1 VIKLYQ
7 VEWCPH
13 CHRVREVLTELELA
27 YRTINVPLALEKR
40 KEVRKVSGQDLVPV
54 LVDGD
59 LVIPGSDAII
69 HYLVETYP
77 EPADAAEHADAAAFR
92 DVLRTEAQP
101 GQVLARLR
109 LVFESEGLA
118 VAAEIPGEKLAPGLV
133 ETDYTLLLVALPV
146 AAAHAIAFDPTVPAV
161 VTLPV
166 AVYSVDEGTEVAVI
180 RPGSTSWLFG
190 ERELIR
196 ATSAVAQ
203 RLAAALSAL

>member
-27 YRTINVPLALEKR
+27 YRTVNVPLAFEKR

-69 HYLVETYP
+69 HYLGETYP
-77 EPADAAEHADAAAFR
+77 EAADAAEHAEAAAFR
-92 DVLRTEAQP
+92 DVLR
-101 GQVLARLR
+101 
-109 LVFESEGLA
+109 LVFESGGLA
-118 VAAEIPGEKLAPGLV
+118 VVAEIPGEKLAPGLV
-133 ETDYTLLLVALPV
+133 ENDYTLLLVALPV

-166 AVYSVDEGTEVAVI
+166 AVYSVEEGTEVAVI

-190 ERELIR
+190 ERELMR

>member
-13 CHRVREVLTELELA
+13 CHRVREVLTELGLA
-27 YRTINVPLALEKR
+27 YRTVNVSVSLEKR

-77 EPADAAEHADAAAFR
+77 EAADASEHADVAAFR
-92 DVLRTEAQP
+92 DVLRP
-101 GQVLARLR
+101 
-109 LVFESEGLA
+109 VFESEGLA
-118 VAAEIPGEKLAPGLV
+118 VVAEIPGEKLAPGLV

-161 VTLPV
+161 VTVPV
-166 AVYSVDEGTEVAVI
+166 AVYAVEEGTEVAVI

-190 ERELIR
+190 ERELMR